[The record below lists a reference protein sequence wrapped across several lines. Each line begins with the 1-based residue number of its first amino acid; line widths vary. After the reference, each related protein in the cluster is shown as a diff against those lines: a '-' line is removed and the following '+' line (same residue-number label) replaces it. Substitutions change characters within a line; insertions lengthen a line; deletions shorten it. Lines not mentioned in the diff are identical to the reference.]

1 MDLTL
6 SEDQQAI
13 ADLAGKIL
21 RDKLPPERLTA
32 LEQQGTWFDANAWR
46 ALAEASLLGAPLAED
61 VRGGGF
67 GVLEACLV
75 LEQIGA
81 TAAPLPF
88 LATVVMAAM
97 AIDRFG
103 SPEQRQRLLPG
114 VADGSRLL
122 SVALCEEG
130 CAIAPQTPRTA
141 ARRDGVGFRLDG
153 EKRFVQVADLADLLL
168 VPARTDDGGVAVL
181 LVDRDA
187 PGVSLERGE
196 TTAFEPQWTVRFS
209 GTPVDAANR
218 LGSADG
224 RAIVDSI
231 VDHAIAGLCATSAGA
246 CGEALRL
253 TSKHVSEREQFGQ
266 KIAMFQAVAHRAA
279 DAYVDLQAIS
289 LCAHQAAWRLG
300 AGLPAQHALASAKFW
315 AAEGGQRVVH
325 AAQHLHGGIGVDTS
339 YPLHRSFRLV
349 KQLELSL
356 GGAAVS
362 LQRLGQ
368 SLAAGAA
375 PGAV

>member
-6 SEDQQAI
+6 NDDQQSI

-21 RDKLPPERLTA
+21 RDKLPAEGLAA
-32 LEQQGTWFDANAWR
+32 LEARGEWFDAEAWR
-46 ALAEASLLGAPLAED
+46 ALAEASLLGVPLAED
-61 VRGGGF
+61 VGGSGF
-67 GVLEACLV
+67 GVLEASLV

-81 TAAPLPF
+81 TSAPLPW
-88 LATVVMAAM
+88 LASVAVAGM

-103 SPEQRQRLLPG
+103 SPDQRRRLLPK
-114 VADGSRLL
+114 VADGSLL
-122 SVALCEEG
+122 LTPALAEEG
-130 CAIAPQTPRTA
+130 CATAPDAPRTT
-141 ARRDGVGFRLDG
+141 ARRDGAGFRLDG
-153 EKRFVQVADLADLLL
+153 EKRFVEIADQAGFLI
-168 VPARTDDGGVAVL
+168 VPARTDDGHVGVFV
-181 LVDRDA
+181 VDRA
-187 PGVSLERGE
+187 ASGISLERGE
-196 TTAFEPQWTVRFS
+196 TTTFAPQWTVRFA
-209 GTPVDAANR
+209 GTPVEAASR
-218 LGSADG
+218 LPGDG
-224 RAIVDSI
+224 RAIVISL
-231 VDHAIAGLCATSAGA
+231 VDHALAGLCAMSAGA

-253 TSKHVSEREQFGQ
+253 IAKHVCEREQFGQ

-279 DAYVDLQAIS
+279 DAYVDTQAVLLAS
-289 LCAHQAAWRLG
+289 RQAAWRLG

-368 SLAAGAA
+368 SIAAGAV
-375 PGAV
+375 PGAA